1 MGKSYAHIKAL
12 AQPDQTACWSTSLA
26 WWTHSLPKVKD
37 YTEVDIMGMYNHL
50 TGSDGGLRFPD
61 GYTTMLKDPAWGMI
75 VEEGGMG
82 TQFRDLS
89 KTFFKRSPVMCGYVD
104 YTVGG
109 YHSVALYN
117 FKWGDGVWA
126 MDPNGGTHV
135 YRSFDYYFYPMKRTI
150 FGYI

>member
-1 MGKSYAHIKAL
+1 MGKSYAHVKAI
-12 AQPDQTACWSTSLA
+12 AQPDRTACWSTSLA
-26 WWTHSLPKVKD
+26 WWTKSLPKVKD
-37 YTEVDIMGMYNHL
+37 YREVDIMGMYNHL

-61 GYTTMLKDPAWGMI
+61 GYKSMLKDPIWGMT
-75 VEEGGMG
+75 VEESTMG
-82 TQFRDLS
+82 TPMRDLS
-89 KTFFKRSPVMCGYVD
+89 DTFFKNSPVMCGYWD
-104 YTVGG
+104 YNLGG

-135 YRSFDYYFYPMKRTI
+135 YRSFDYYFYPMKKTI